1 MSSGMLAP
9 TLQGDSL
16 GEAYCSEHQRPA
28 YKAFGFQQ
36 DVRNYR
42 MLIWPLVNL
51 VRLQYAVKNHL

>member
-1 MSSGMLAP
+1 MLAP

-16 GEAYCSEHQRPA
+16 SEAYCSEHQRPA